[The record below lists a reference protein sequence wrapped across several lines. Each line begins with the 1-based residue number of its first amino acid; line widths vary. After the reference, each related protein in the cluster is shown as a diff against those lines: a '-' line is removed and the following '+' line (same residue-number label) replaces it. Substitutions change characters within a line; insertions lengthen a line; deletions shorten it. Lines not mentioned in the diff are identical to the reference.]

1 MNFKY
6 WFKKITIYLSIVVSL
21 ILIVLFSLLWFVF
34 TPGKL
39 TPLIKKQLPSLIT
52 CKSEIKD
59 VELTFF
65 STFPEF
71 GVKINNLQL
80 ISPIKNA
87 PNDTLLNA
95 ESIIGIVDV
104 SEFLFHNKVIIEK
117 VELIDTKVNAFVNEQ
132 GKTNFDI
139 VVKDSTPDEETEF
152 DLDLINLKKL
162 LFENVNINYTDLSQ
176 KIALNVNDFNAE
188 IEGIYKKDFYQL

>member
-1 MNFKY
+1 MNIKF
-6 WFKKITIYLSIVVSL
+6 WFKKITIYLSILVFF
-21 ILIVLFSLLWFVF
+21 ILIVLFSVIWFVF

-39 TPLIKKQLPSLIT
+39 TPFIKNQLSSSIN
-52 CKSEIKD
+52 CKSEIED

-80 ISPIKNA
+80 INPTQNA
-87 PNDTLLNA
+87 SNDTLLNA

-104 SEFLFHNKVIIEK
+104 SEFLFHNKVIIKK
-117 VELIDTKVNAFVNEQ
+117 VELLDTKLNAFVDKN

-139 VVKDSTPDEETEF
+139 VVKDSVPKEESEF

-162 LFENVNINYTDLSQ
+162 IFKNEPC
-176 KIALNVNDFNAE
+176 
-188 IEGIYKKDFYQL
+188 

>member
-1 MNFKY
+1 MNIKF
-6 WFKKITIYLSIVVSL
+6 WFKKITIYLSILVSFV
-21 ILIVLFSLLWFVF
+21 LIVLCSVIWFVF

-52 CKSEIKD
+52 CKSEIED

-80 ISPIKNA
+80 ISPTKNA
-87 PNDTLLNA
+87 SNDTLLNA

-104 SEFLFHNKVIIEK
+104 SEFLFHNKVIIK
-117 VELIDTKVNAFVNEQ
+117 KIELIDTKVNAFVDKD
-132 GKTNFDI
+132 GKANFDI
-139 VVKDSTPDEETEF
+139 AVKDSSTKESEKTT
-152 DLDLINLKKL
+152 IRKCK
-162 LFENVNINYTDLSQ
+162 Y
-176 KIALNVNDFNAE
+176 
-188 IEGIYKKDFYQL
+188 